1 MVSKLPEVSG
11 PFVNVIKAIDSLLRK
26 KMHKYKIFKQF
37 RPIYLLTFQKLQV
50 KELFFKYS
58 CYKNKGIKDRIK
70 HFKKCKLLC
79 QNGNLCSPGRNSLP
93 PVV

>member
-1 MVSKLPEVSG
+1 MVSKFPEVSG

-50 KELFFKYS
+50 KELFFINDL
-58 CYKNKGIKDRIK
+58 NKMYLVWII
-70 HFKKCKLLC
+70 L
-79 QNGNLCSPGRNSLP
+79 SLSYLEFF
-93 PVV
+93 